1 MQYILIEL
9 HYLNIESQNQ
19 DIQIVKRNITYPFFK
34 TIKSVNFIK
43 NMYGVPKSSLYNL
56 KKLNEKRSNMEEVKV
71 NIMNNNNCLNLEEKN
86 WLKENIN
93 PPKPP
98 ITIDKLNK
106 KMSFIFTEKNRK
118 RDIKIFFKNEKK
130 FSYKKGSSKVI
141 NWFTSK
147 NEAFQSIFSSRCLF
161 KILEGK
167 YLINIDEASF

>member
-1 MQYILIEL
+1 MQYILIKL

-71 NIMNNNNCLNLEEKN
+71 NIMNKNNCLNLEEKN

-93 PPKPP
+93 PSKPL

-106 KMSFIFTEKNRK
+106 KCLLYLQRKTEKGISK
-118 RDIKIFFKNEKK
+118 FFLNDMK

-147 NEAFQSIFSSRCLF
+147 NEAFQSIFSSRCLS